1 MLSLLAL
8 AEIERVNPTEWA
20 RERVFQLLDRRYA
33 AAEAERSVTL
43 IAGNS
48 PPERLDGN
56 LGSRVRDGRF
66 RVVELKRAD
75 LRPGLGGGED

>member
-43 IAGNS
+43 FAGNS
-48 PPERLDGN
+48 PPSDWTATWAAGCGTA
-56 LGSRVRDGRF
+56 GSRWWR
-66 RVVELKRAD
+66 
-75 LRPGLGGGED
+75 